1 MLSSKNH
8 PYTTTASL
16 SPAQATDSAS
26 MNSSVD
32 DEFDFRTHDIS
43 SSAQT
48 STVSPE
54 RMYSGRKEPKLSSF
68 SFYSGPAIDARGTNS
83 KNHASQFRKSLIIS
97 PSFNSVTSA
106 KNGNGIGEEEE
117 ETTETFSEEEP
128 TRNIGMVIS
137 PSIRALSDILTSK
150 VNSNSASTLVV
161 SNTGNGSHPTIEE
174 EDEYEPDHEEEDEY
188 EQATP
193 KAATANGNVKGF
205 RNGKLHSL
213 IDDIYSPPTSKLS
226 DTSSNTLKNKSISH
240 VIQQDLID
248 LSSPVVETTR
258 FTHSQS
264 LNPSVSS
271 SNRINYSDIYESYSP
286 TKETTK
292 THNTILPEK
301 QNEPVDN
308 NETKRQS
315 NRFSMMSDSF
325 NFNFNANDF
334 NSPALG
340 YNEPTQC
347 FNLVNPT
354 ISKSFSK
361 LSVVSSVHAIGYDDD
376 DDDDDDVSS
385 HSSGD
390 SEDHVNSQENEY
402 SEDGAFSFLPS
413 RAGTLTANTNEKPTD
428 SAFVQ
433 RHQQRDS
440 IRIVKEA
447 DDKSP
452 FLNDYLNKRMAEHA
466 DEKITPKLAS
476 VPNLQYDNNTT
487 PIVNN
492 VSPTHSFSKSLDSP
506 ALLNGSPIRNTSP
519 TFENYKNSPAQPV
532 KKTFINLSPQQKD
545 KATTAQKPTTTSKSP
560 KLIPKN
566 TFNNSSQFQSHPQS
580 QQPQPQSQPSKSKLT
595 FKSLFSKNNNTNNNN
610 NIIAAHTATD
620 KKKSPVMPPTE
631 KFSSRPK
638 SFSFNN
644 LSGNHN
650 NSPQH
655 NGIPKEEKKEKTRSL
670 LSGWK
675 RKSLGF
681 TSSNKKAEKEKEKEK
696 DSATSKHQKRSSVSS
711 LPLLKTPK
719 QEQDTFAKSPVVP
732 SPTHKHSRSSPGMFS
747 KQLPNLP
754 PPQVNENRKSLLSTY
769 GFDQTTPIMNSTPVL
784 EASPELKPAA
794 RILQPVQH
802 SSPTFNENPTVQRSV
817 SEQTI
822 QTSEPPT
829 NLIEPQQAK
838 IVETTPVILD
848 SATLG
853 DATPTVNHSVL
864 ANGSDLGVVD
874 TSSVY
879 DTTGNDDKETTKDQG
894 QYEYQQPHALGI
906 QSSSFTRPPSI
917 TGSTV
922 RYSTGSKRSS
932 YGDDFEHYMLKTPPS
947 RTSPAFSV
955 VASFTASPNKYHI
968 GDDMFP
974 KKFSIDEIESIV
986 SLERSRSMKSIKSST
1001 MSERHQRLNNKSS
1014 ILRMVQDQDENFS
1027 EMVLP
1032 DGMIVVKSPVSDQV
1046 SLLSSHHSVKPTFGN
1061 GSGAGEPQRRTSI
1074 LKNSVRNSFSSGRST
1089 QRSTQTAILPTP
1101 LANIDSRIRSSMR
1114 FEQNDTNASPS
1125 PIRNIQP
1132 SLESPTL
1139 SNRFGNAGYMANRAS
1154 IQDGDFDEFLDL
1166 INFDDD
1172 DNFSDLTS
1180 NFKVDTAVHVQMSP
1194 LHTLQRD
1201 SSVPDLL
1208 GVQTSFGSMK
1218 FDDSNGA
1225 FDDVNEGLKLEESP
1239 VFGEVQH
1246 DEARRYT
1253 GSNPV
1258 ESIEEIIKKEESLQR
1273 DFNYST
1279 QSLPVITHSHSPERA
1294 GSQTFKAL
1302 DGPSFN
1308 AALKPETKNAIMG
1321 SLAKQQSV
1329 NAIIPS
1335 DSENSLS
1342 YIAHSNYVN
1351 NAMNTINKADS
1362 MDNFNEYAAY
1372 YDDQSMNLGSP
1383 SSPARDR
1390 VEDFG
1395 NSSASTAGRFSMSN
1409 PFTDYTQSYD
1419 DGMQPSS
1426 KAEQYGQFDYSTQK
1440 PSTLQNDDD
1449 QYGNFASF
1457 TEEEKYS
1464 KMDDQVNKR
1473 KSLGFVNKLN
1483 TNNFGHFSTSSL
1495 LVQTTTF
1502 KDEEKPKR
1510 LTKKKNRTSVSFGSM
1525 FESLITATHP
1535 EKPSVKFSSRILL
1548 YDTYGED
1555 EYDRK
1560 PDSATCNSL
1569 TPQIA
1574 MEIKNELNELKAE
1587 MPVHEESR
1595 CYTHFF

>member
-1 MLSSKNH
+1 
-8 PYTTTASL
+8 
-16 SPAQATDSAS
+16 
-26 MNSSVD
+26 
-32 DEFDFRTHDIS
+32 
-43 SSAQT
+43 
-48 STVSPE
+48 
-54 RMYSGRKEPKLSSF
+54 
-68 SFYSGPAIDARGTNS
+68 
-83 KNHASQFRKSLIIS
+83 
-97 PSFNSVTSA
+97 
-106 KNGNGIGEEEE
+106 
-117 ETTETFSEEEP
+117 
-128 TRNIGMVIS
+128 
-137 PSIRALSDILTSK
+137 
-150 VNSNSASTLVV
+150 
-161 SNTGNGSHPTIEE
+161 
-174 EDEYEPDHEEEDEY
+174 
-188 EQATP
+188 
-193 KAATANGNVKGF
+193 
-205 RNGKLHSL
+205 
-213 IDDIYSPPTSKLS
+213 
-226 DTSSNTLKNKSISH
+226 
-240 VIQQDLID
+240 
-248 LSSPVVETTR
+248 
-258 FTHSQS
+258 
-264 LNPSVSS
+264 
-271 SNRINYSDIYESYSP
+271 
-286 TKETTK
+286 
-292 THNTILPEK
+292 
-301 QNEPVDN
+301 
-308 NETKRQS
+308 
-315 NRFSMMSDSF
+315 
-325 NFNFNANDF
+325 
-334 NSPALG
+334 
-340 YNEPTQC
+340 
-347 FNLVNPT
+347 
-354 ISKSFSK
+354 
-361 LSVVSSVHAIGYDDD
+361 
-376 DDDDDDVSS
+376 
-385 HSSGD
+385 
-390 SEDHVNSQENEY
+390 
-402 SEDGAFSFLPS
+402 
-413 RAGTLTANTNEKPTD
+413 
-428 SAFVQ
+428 
-433 RHQQRDS
+433 
-440 IRIVKEA
+440 
-447 DDKSP
+447 
-452 FLNDYLNKRMAEHA
+452 
-466 DEKITPKLAS
+466 
-476 VPNLQYDNNTT
+476 
-487 PIVNN
+487 
-492 VSPTHSFSKSLDSP
+492 
-506 ALLNGSPIRNTSP
+506 
-519 TFENYKNSPAQPV
+519 
-532 KKTFINLSPQQKD
+532 
-545 KATTAQKPTTTSKSP
+545 
-560 KLIPKN
+560 
-566 TFNNSSQFQSHPQS
+566 
-580 QQPQPQSQPSKSKLT
+580 
-595 FKSLFSKNNNTNNNN
+595 
-610 NIIAAHTATD
+610 
-620 KKKSPVMPPTE
+620 MPPTE

-853 DATPTVNHSVL
+853 DATPIVNHSVL

-879 DTTGNDDKETTKDQG
+879 DTTGNDDKETTKDQA

-906 QSSSFTRPPSI
+906 QSSAFTRPPSI